1 MFLPNAM
8 PPKHTEQDQIDA
20 KCLGKKI
27 VFWRESRRVG
37 RSLIIVNKSIK
48 ETENFDFVSV
58 RSNLF
63 PSWTP
68 KLVFSLVATVTRE
81 NTAFGVHSVK

>member
-1 MFLPNAM
+1 M

-20 KCLGKKI
+20 KWLGKKL
-27 VFWRESRRVG
+27 VFLRASRRLG

-48 ETENFDFVSV
+48 KKQKIWIFSLSDGI
-58 RSNLF
+58 LF
-63 PSWTP
+63 HSWKP
-68 KLVFSLVATVTRE
+68 KLVFFSLVATATRE